1 MGIVE
6 LAEDERARI
15 IAIAASPDLEAKL
28 REIGFC
34 EGDEVELLARGPFGG
49 QPLALRLNR
58 RTIAIRGDE
67 ASAISVERVR

>member
-1 MGIVE
+1 LRTIV
-6 LAEDERARI
+6 LKH
-15 IAIAASPDLEAKL
+15 P
-28 REIGFC
+28 
-34 EGDEVELLARGPFGG
+34 LARGPFGG